1 MFRLVQNPDQAPHR
15 FATSFSIPYLL
26 NEPYAALGSK
36 VGFIF
41 GTAAVLAGIFA
52 YFCVPECNHRTL
64 EEIDQLFLDG
74 VPIRQFSKIRSVQV
88 GEHGGRTNLEDGKND
103 SFKVVQSSKAT
114 NDE

>member
-1 MFRLVQNPDQAPHR
+1 M
-15 FATSFSIPYLL
+15 
-26 NEPYAALGSK
+26 GSK

-74 VPIRQFSKIRSVQV
+74 VPIRQFSTARKAR
-88 GEHGGRTNLEDGKND
+88 GEHGMQTNVEDHKGD
-103 SFKVVQSSKAT
+103 TFRVAQSSKDA